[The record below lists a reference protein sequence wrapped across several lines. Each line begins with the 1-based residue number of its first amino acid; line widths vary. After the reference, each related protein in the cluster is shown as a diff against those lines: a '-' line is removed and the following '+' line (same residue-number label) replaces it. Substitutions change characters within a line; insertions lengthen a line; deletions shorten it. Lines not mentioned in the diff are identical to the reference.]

1 MIDRQPMLPAEALSS
16 DWAQRHAGDRFTVRS
31 NEVHYL
37 KTLAVALDDDVAS
50 LLLLKKLRLADESA
64 GPAMPYD
71 VVVMNSILKF
81 AFAGEQRRC
90 RLVHPSASGGAD
102 CISIASRL
110 GAGLI
115 ALKDG
120 QTILWPDDEERLRP
134 LSVIEV
140 EKPGRSGAKE
150 GAAMTG

>member
-1 MIDRQPMLPAEALSS
+1 MMDGQPMLPAEALSS
-16 DWAQRHAGDRFTVRS
+16 DWAKRHAGDRFTVSS

-37 KTLAVALDDDVAS
+37 KTLAVAIDDDVAS
-50 LLLLKKLRLADESA
+50 LFLLKKLRLADESD
-64 GPAMPYD
+64 GPAMPFD
-71 VVVMNSILKF
+71 VVVMNSILEF
-81 AFAGEQRRC
+81 AFAGQQRRC

-102 CISIASRL
+102 CVSIASRL

-115 ALKDG
+115 AMKNG
-120 QTILWPDDEERLRP
+120 QTILWPDEDEMLRP

-140 EKPGRSGAKE
+140 EKPGQRVSRE